1 MKICKKI
8 KTAVM
13 ALCLVIGMCAVST
26 PQTVHAEYGDNAY
39 AFMTQLQSNYPY
51 RQVNSSNG
59 MLSGAEEWLKAQIV
73 TMGYE
78 YMVQPFTKTSS
89 DGVTPCYGENL
100 IFSKQ
105 GTSDRVIVIGAHY
118 DCVEQ
123 TFGTDDNASGV
134 GVLLELAS
142 IYSTKE
148 SPYTIRFILF
158 SAEEPGC
165 LGSQYY
171 VENLS
176 QEERDRIACMINID
190 TIAAGDNM
198 YLYGGT
204 VDGDGNIVQDWAV
217 YQAQSAAD
225 LLGLNMSFH
234 PDVNDS
240 FPTPTKATA
249 SDQMAFANAGI
260 PYIYCEASNWNG
272 EPYTNFYETSNS
284 AVVGGTVMHNA
295 EYDNLTF
302 IENTFGTRAYD
313 HLQAYTKLI
322 DYLLENMEEGEYT
335 AGYTFEDTNTKATTT
350 DSVYFREKPTQ
361 YSQAIELLD
370 AGTEVT
376 VTGYHASWCRVE
388 VDGQEGY
395 IKTDYLTMDENAEN
409 GSEEAVSEDSSEE
422 ASSENES
429 EAASDVELETGTE
442 EEAPSEAVSE
452 NESEKATAKNESSKN
467 EISSADANS
476 SENAAASNS
485 GSSSQSVSGSQSDS
499 TDVVTKVM
507 NQLKSDPSTLRIVLI
522 AIIVIIGIW
531 LCVFI
536 ALRRKKNAQEEDV
549 SDGSIATVKKV
560 EQAEDSF
567 EEEVTKEKA
576 QKEAAMERAV
586 SKKPVREKKAPSKEI
601 SDSDGFESSASKSN
615 DSDTGFANPNKNKGE
630 EKQ

>member
-1 MKICKKI
+1 MKICKRI
-8 KTAVM
+8 KATVL
-13 ALCLVIGMCAVST
+13 ALCLVIGMCAVSF

-39 AFMTQLQSNYPY
+39 AFMKQLQSNYPY

-59 MLSGAEEWLKAQIV
+59 MLSGAEEWLKAQIA

-78 YMVQPFTKTSS
+78 YMAQPFTMTSA

-105 GTSDRVIVIGAHY
+105 GASDRVIVVGAHY

-171 VENLS
+171 VDNLS

-204 VDGDGNIVQDWAV
+204 VDDSGSIVQDWAV

-225 LLGLNMSFH
+225 LLGIDMSFH

-249 SDQMAFANAGI
+249 SDQMPFANVGI

-272 EPYTNFYETSNS
+272 EPYTNFYQTSNS
-284 AVVGGTVMHNA
+284 AVNGGTIMHKA

-302 IENTFGTRAYD
+302 IENTFGTRAYE
-313 HLQAYTKLI
+313 HLQAYTKLL
-322 DYLLENMEEGEYT
+322 DYLLENMKEGEYAT
-335 AGYTFEDTNTKATTT
+335 GYTFEDTNTKATTT
-350 DSVYFREKPTQ
+350 SSVYLRERPTQ
-361 YSQAIELLD
+361 YSPSVTLLNAD
-370 AGTEVT
+370 TEVT
-376 VTGYHASWCRVE
+376 VTGYHASWCRVK

-395 IKTDYLTMDENAEN
+395 IKTDYLTMEDEIASKEDESSEEESENASEEASKEAESNMSEESSSEAAEN
-409 GSEEAVSEDSSEE
+409 ESEEAVSESESSE
-422 ASSENES
+422 S
-429 EAASDVELETGTE
+429 
-442 EEAPSEAVSE
+442 
-452 NESEKATAKNESSKN
+452 ESSKN
-467 EISSADANS
+467 EASKNETVSEAAS
-476 SENAAASNS
+476 SEKETDGALSQSA
-485 GSSSQSVSGSQSDS
+485 SSQNASAPEADSQNTVEKIID
-499 TDVVTKVM
+499 
-507 NQLKSDPSTLRIVLI
+507 QLKNDPYTLRIVLI
-522 AIIVIIGIW
+522 AAIIIIGIW

-536 ALRRKKNAQEEDV
+536 ALRRKKNAQ
-549 SDGSIATVKKV
+549 KN
-560 EQAEDSF
+560 EDSNGASNSS
-567 EEEVTKEKA
+567 EETL
-576 QKEAAMERAV
+576 
-586 SKKPVREKKAPSKEI
+586 KKAKRADM
-601 SDSDGFESSASKSN
+601 SDSK
-615 DSDTGFANPNKNKGE
+615 DSDNGFADPDKNKD
-630 EKQ
+630 EK

>member
-1 MKICKKI
+1 MKICKRI
-8 KTAVM
+8 KATVL
-13 ALCLVIGMCAVST
+13 ALCLVIGMCAVSL

-39 AFMTQLQSNYPY
+39 AFMKQLQSNYPY

-59 MLSGAEEWLKAQIV
+59 MLSGAEEWLKAQIA

-78 YMVQPFTKTSS
+78 YMAQPFTMTSA

-105 GTSDRVIVIGAHY
+105 GASDRVIVVGAHY

-171 VENLS
+171 VDNLS

-204 VDGDGNIVQDWAV
+204 VDDSGSIVQDWAV

-225 LLGLNMSFH
+225 LLGLDMSFH

-249 SDQMAFANAGI
+249 SDQMPFANVGI

-272 EPYTNFYETSNS
+272 EPYTNFYQTSNS
-284 AVVGGTVMHNA
+284 AVDGGTIMHKA

-302 IENTFGTRAYD
+302 IENTFGTRAYE
-313 HLQAYTKLI
+313 HLQAYAKLL
-322 DYLLENMEEGEYT
+322 DYLLENMKEGEYAT
-335 AGYTFEDTNTKATTT
+335 GYTFEDTNTKATTT
-350 DSVYFREKPTQ
+350 SSVYLRERSTQ
-361 YSQAIELLD
+361 YSPSVTLLD
-370 AGTEVT
+370 ADTEVT

-395 IKTDYLTMDENAEN
+395 IKTDYLTMEDEIASKEDESSEEESENDSEEASKEAESSMSEESSSEAAEN
-409 GSEEAVSEDSSEE
+409 ESEEAVSESESSESESFKNEASKNETVSEE
-422 ASSENES
+422 ASSEK
-429 EAASDVELETGTE
+429 ETDG
-442 EEAPSEAVSE
+442 ALSQ
-452 NESEKATAKNESSKN
+452 
-467 EISSADANS
+467 SA
-476 SENAAASNS
+476 
-485 GSSSQSVSGSQSDS
+485 SSQNASAPEADSQNTVEKIID
-499 TDVVTKVM
+499 
-507 NQLKSDPSTLRIVLI
+507 QLKNDPYTLRIVLI
-522 AIIVIIGIW
+522 AAIVIIGIW

-536 ALRRKKNAQEEDV
+536 ALRRKKNAQ
-549 SDGSIATVKKV
+549 KN
-560 EQAEDSF
+560 EDSNGTSNSS
-567 EEEVTKEKA
+567 EETL
-576 QKEAAMERAV
+576 
-586 SKKPVREKKAPSKEI
+586 KKAKRADM
-601 SDSDGFESSASKSN
+601 SDSK
-615 DSDTGFANPNKNKGE
+615 DSDNGFADPDKNKD
-630 EKQ
+630 EK

>member
-1 MKICKKI
+1 MQRI
-8 KTAVM
+8 KATVL
-13 ALCLVIGMCAVST
+13 ALCLVIGMCAVSF

-39 AFMTQLQSNYPY
+39 AFMKQLQSNYPY

-59 MLSGAEEWLKAQIV
+59 MLSGAEEWLKAQIA

-78 YMVQPFTKTSS
+78 YMAQPFTMTSA

-105 GTSDRVIVIGAHY
+105 GASDRVIVVGAHY

-148 SPYTIRFILF
+148 SPYTIRFVLF

-171 VENLS
+171 VDNLS

-204 VDGDGNIVQDWAV
+204 VDDSGSIVQDWAV

-225 LLGLNMSFH
+225 LLGIDMSFH

-240 FPTPTKATA
+240 FRHLPKATA
-249 SDQMAFANAGI
+249 SDQMPFANVGI

-272 EPYTNFYETSNS
+272 EPYTNFYQTSNS
-284 AVVGGTVMHNA
+284 AVDGGTIMHKA

-302 IENTFGTRAYD
+302 IENTFGTRAYE
-313 HLQAYTKLI
+313 HLQAYAKLL
-322 DYLLENMEEGEYT
+322 DYLLENMKEGEYAT
-335 AGYTFEDTNTKATTT
+335 GYTFEDTNTKATTT
-350 DSVYFREKPTQ
+350 SSVYLRERPTQ
-361 YSQAIELLD
+361 YSPSVTLLD
-370 AGTEVT
+370 ADTEVT

-395 IKTDYLTMDENAEN
+395 IKTDYLTMEDEIASKEDESSEEESENASEEASKEAESSMSEESSSEAAEN
-409 GSEEAVSEDSSEE
+409 ESEEAVSESESSESESFKNE
-422 ASSENES
+422 ASKNET
-429 EAASDVELETGTE
+429 V
-442 EEAPSEAVSE
+442 SEAVS
-452 NESEKATAKNESSKN
+452 SEKETDGALSQ
-467 EISSADANS
+467 SA
-476 SENAAASNS
+476 
-485 GSSSQSVSGSQSDS
+485 SSQNASAPEADSQNTVEKIID
-499 TDVVTKVM
+499 
-507 NQLKSDPSTLRIVLI
+507 QLKNDPYTLRIVLI
-522 AIIVIIGIW
+522 AAIIIIGIW

-536 ALRRKKNAQEEDV
+536 ALRRKKNAQ
-549 SDGSIATVKKV
+549 KN
-560 EQAEDSF
+560 EDSNGASNSS
-567 EEEVTKEKA
+567 EETL
-576 QKEAAMERAV
+576 
-586 SKKPVREKKAPSKEI
+586 KKAKRADM
-601 SDSDGFESSASKSN
+601 SDSK
-615 DSDTGFANPNKNKGE
+615 DSDNGFADPDKNKD
-630 EKQ
+630 EK

>member
-1 MKICKKI
+1 MKICKRI
-8 KTAVM
+8 KATVL
-13 ALCLVIGMCAVST
+13 ALCLVIGMCAVSL

-39 AFMTQLQSNYPY
+39 AFMKQLQSNYPY

-78 YMVQPFTKTSS
+78 YMAQPFTMTSA

-105 GTSDRVIVIGAHY
+105 GASDRVILVGAHY

-148 SPYTIRFILF
+148 SPYTIRFVLF

-171 VENLS
+171 VDNLS

-204 VDGDGNIVQDWAV
+204 VDDSGSIVQDWAV

-225 LLGLNMSFH
+225 LLGLDMSFH

-249 SDQMAFANAGI
+249 SDQMPFANVGI

-272 EPYTNFYETSNS
+272 EPYTNFYQTSNS
-284 AVVGGTVMHNA
+284 AVNGGTIMHKA

-302 IENTFGTRAYD
+302 IENTFGTRAYE
-313 HLQAYTKLI
+313 HLQAYAKLL
-322 DYLLENMEEGEYT
+322 DYLLENMKEGEYAT
-335 AGYTFEDTNTKATTT
+335 GYTFEDTNTKATTT
-350 DSVYFREKPTQ
+350 SSVYLRERPTQ
-361 YSQAIELLD
+361 YSPSVTLLD
-370 AGTEVT
+370 ADTEVT

-388 VDGQEGY
+388 ADGQEGY
-395 IKTDYLTMDENAEN
+395 IKTDYLTMEDEIASKEDESSEEESENASEESSKEAESSMSEESSSEAAEN
-409 GSEEAVSEDSSEE
+409 ESEEAVSEGESVESESLSNE
-422 ASSENES
+422 ASKNEAVS
-429 EAASDVELETGTE
+429 EAAS
-442 EEAPSEAVSE
+442 
-452 NESEKATAKNESSKN
+452 SEKETDVALSQ
-467 EISSADANS
+467 SA
-476 SENAAASNS
+476 
-485 GSSSQSVSGSQSDS
+485 SSQNASAPEADSQNTVEKIID
-499 TDVVTKVM
+499 
-507 NQLKSDPSTLRIVLI
+507 QLKNDPYTLRIVLI
-522 AIIVIIGIW
+522 AAIVIIGIW

-536 ALRRKKNAQEEDV
+536 ALRRKKNAQ
-549 SDGSIATVKKV
+549 KN
-560 EQAEDSF
+560 EDSNGASNSS
-567 EEEVTKEKA
+567 EETL
-576 QKEAAMERAV
+576 
-586 SKKPVREKKAPSKEI
+586 KKAKRADM
-601 SDSDGFESSASKSN
+601 SDSK
-615 DSDTGFANPNKNKGE
+615 DSDNGFADPDKNKD
-630 EKQ
+630 EK

>member
-1 MKICKKI
+1 MKICKRI
-8 KTAVM
+8 KATVLS
-13 ALCLVIGMCAVST
+13 LCLIIGMCAASL
-26 PQTVHAEYGDNAY
+26 PQTVRAEYGDNAY
-39 AFMTQLQSNYPY
+39 SFMKQLQSNYPY

-78 YMVQPFTKTSS
+78 YMAQPFTMTSA

-105 GTSDRVIVIGAHY
+105 GASDRVIVVGAHY

-171 VENLS
+171 VDNLS

-204 VDGDGNIVQDWAV
+204 VDDSGSIVQDWAV

-225 LLGLNMSFH
+225 LLGLDMSFH

-249 SDQMAFANAGI
+249 SDQMPFANVGI

-272 EPYTNFYETSNS
+272 EPYTNFYQTSNS
-284 AVVGGTVMHNA
+284 AVDGGTIMHKA

-302 IENTFGTRAYD
+302 IENTFGTRAYE
-313 HLQAYTKLI
+313 HLQAYAKLL
-322 DYLLENMEEGEYT
+322 DYLLENMKEGEYAT
-335 AGYTFEDTNTKATTT
+335 GYTFEDTNTKATTT
-350 DSVYFREKPTQ
+350 SSVYLRERPTQ
-361 YSQAIELLD
+361 YSPSVTLLD
-370 AGTEVT
+370 ADTEVT

-395 IKTDYLTMDENAEN
+395 IKTDYLTMEDEIASKEDESSEEESENASEEASKEAESSMSEESSSEAAEN
-409 GSEEAVSEDSSEE
+409 ESEEAVSESESSESESFKNE
-422 ASSENES
+422 ASKNETVS
-429 EAASDVELETGTE
+429 EAAS
-442 EEAPSEAVSE
+442 
-452 NESEKATAKNESSKN
+452 SEKETDGALSQ
-467 EISSADANS
+467 SA
-476 SENAAASNS
+476 
-485 GSSSQSVSGSQSDS
+485 SSQNASAPEADSQNTVEKIID
-499 TDVVTKVM
+499 
-507 NQLKSDPSTLRIVLI
+507 QLKNDPYTLRIVLI
-522 AIIVIIGIW
+522 AAIIIIGIW

-536 ALRRKKNAQEEDV
+536 ALRRKKNAQ
-549 SDGSIATVKKV
+549 KN
-560 EQAEDSF
+560 EDSNGASNSS
-567 EEEVTKEKA
+567 EETL
-576 QKEAAMERAV
+576 
-586 SKKPVREKKAPSKEI
+586 KKAKRADM
-601 SDSDGFESSASKSN
+601 SDSK
-615 DSDTGFANPNKNKGE
+615 DSDNGFADPDKNKD
-630 EKQ
+630 EK

>member
-1 MKICKKI
+1 
-8 KTAVM
+8 
-13 ALCLVIGMCAVST
+13 MCAVSF

-39 AFMTQLQSNYPY
+39 AFMKQLQSNYPY

-59 MLSGAEEWLKAQIV
+59 MLSGAEEWLKSQIV

-78 YMVQPFTKTSS
+78 YMAQPFTMTSA

-105 GTSDRVIVIGAHY
+105 GASDRVIVVGAHY

-148 SPYTIRFILF
+148 SPYTIRFVLF

-171 VENLS
+171 VDNLS

-204 VDGDGNIVQDWAV
+204 VDDSGSIVQDWAV

-225 LLGLNMSFH
+225 LLGLDMSFH

-249 SDQMAFANAGI
+249 SDQMPFANVGI

-272 EPYTNFYETSNS
+272 EPYTNFYQTSNS
-284 AVVGGTVMHNA
+284 AVNGGTIMHKA

-302 IENTFGTRAYD
+302 IENTFGTRAYE
-313 HLQAYTKLI
+313 HLQAYAKLL
-322 DYLLENMEEGEYT
+322 DYLLENMKEGEYAT
-335 AGYTFEDTNTKATTT
+335 GYTFEDTNTKATTT
-350 DSVYFREKPTQ
+350 SSVYLRERPTQ
-361 YSQAIELLD
+361 YSPSVTLLD
-370 AGTEVT
+370 ADTEVT

-395 IKTDYLTMDENAEN
+395 IKTDYLTMEDEIASKEDESSEEESENASEEASKEAESSMSEESSSEAAEN
-409 GSEEAVSEDSSEE
+409 ESEEAVSESESSESESFKNE
-422 ASSENES
+422 ASKNETVS
-429 EAASDVELETGTE
+429 EAAS
-442 EEAPSEAVSE
+442 
-452 NESEKATAKNESSKN
+452 SEKETDGALSQ
-467 EISSADANS
+467 SA
-476 SENAAASNS
+476 
-485 GSSSQSVSGSQSDS
+485 SSQNASAPEADSQNTVEKIID
-499 TDVVTKVM
+499 
-507 NQLKSDPSTLRIVLI
+507 QLKNDPYTLRIVLI
-522 AIIVIIGIW
+522 AAIIIIGIW

-536 ALRRKKNAQEEDV
+536 ALRRKKNAQ
-549 SDGSIATVKKV
+549 KN
-560 EQAEDSF
+560 EDSNGASNSS
-567 EEEVTKEKA
+567 EETL
-576 QKEAAMERAV
+576 
-586 SKKPVREKKAPSKEI
+586 KKAKRADM
-601 SDSDGFESSASKSN
+601 SDSK
-615 DSDTGFANPNKNKGE
+615 DSDNGFADPDKNKD
-630 EKQ
+630 EK

>member
-1 MKICKKI
+1 MKICKRI
-8 KTAVM
+8 KATVL
-13 ALCLVIGMCAVST
+13 ALCLVIGMCAVSL

-39 AFMTQLQSNYPY
+39 AFMKQLQSNYPY

-59 MLSGAEEWLKAQIV
+59 MLSGAEEWLKSQIV

-78 YMVQPFTKTSS
+78 YMAQPFTMTSA

-105 GTSDRVIVIGAHY
+105 GASDRVIVVGAHY

-148 SPYTIRFILF
+148 SPYTIRFVLF

-171 VENLS
+171 VDNLS

-204 VDGDGNIVQDWAV
+204 VDDSGSIVQDWAV

-225 LLGLNMSFH
+225 LLGLDMSFH

-249 SDQMAFANAGI
+249 SDQMPFANVGI

-272 EPYTNFYETSNS
+272 EPYTNFYQTSNS
-284 AVVGGTVMHNA
+284 AVNGGTIMHKA

-302 IENTFGTRAYD
+302 IENTFGTRAYE
-313 HLQAYTKLI
+313 HLQAYAKLL
-322 DYLLENMEEGEYT
+322 DYLLENMKEGEYAT
-335 AGYTFEDTNTKATTT
+335 GYTFEDTNTKATTT
-350 DSVYFREKPTQ
+350 SSVYLRERPTQ
-361 YSQAIELLD
+361 YSPSVTLLD
-370 AGTEVT
+370 ADTEVT

-388 VDGQEGY
+388 ADGQEGY
-395 IKTDYLTMDENAEN
+395 IKTDYLTMEDEIASKEDESSEEESENASEEASKEAESSMSEESSSEAAEN
-409 GSEEAVSEDSSEE
+409 ESEEAVSESESSESESFKNE
-422 ASSENES
+422 ASKNETVS
-429 EAASDVELETGTE
+429 EAAS
-442 EEAPSEAVSE
+442 
-452 NESEKATAKNESSKN
+452 SEKETDGALSQ
-467 EISSADANS
+467 SA
-476 SENAAASNS
+476 
-485 GSSSQSVSGSQSDS
+485 SSQNASAPEADSQNTVEKIID
-499 TDVVTKVM
+499 
-507 NQLKSDPSTLRIVLI
+507 QLKNDPYTLRIVLI
-522 AIIVIIGIW
+522 AAIIIIGIW

-536 ALRRKKNAQEEDV
+536 ALRRKKNAQ
-549 SDGSIATVKKV
+549 KN
-560 EQAEDSF
+560 EDSNGASNSS
-567 EEEVTKEKA
+567 EETLRKA
-576 QKEAAMERAV
+576 KRADM
-586 SKKPVREKKAPSKEI
+586 
-601 SDSDGFESSASKSN
+601 SDSK
-615 DSDTGFANPNKNKGE
+615 DSDNGFADPDKNKD
-630 EKQ
+630 EK

>member
-1 MKICKKI
+1 MKICRRI
-8 KTAVM
+8 KATVL
-13 ALCLVIGMCAVST
+13 ALCLVIGMCAVSL

-39 AFMTQLQSNYPY
+39 AFMKQLQSNYPY

-59 MLSGAEEWLKAQIV
+59 MLSGAEEWLKSQIV

-78 YMVQPFTKTSS
+78 YMAQPFTMTSA

-105 GTSDRVIVIGAHY
+105 GASDRVIVVGAHY

-148 SPYTIRFILF
+148 SPYTIRFVLF

-171 VENLS
+171 VDNLS

-204 VDGDGNIVQDWAV
+204 VDDSGSIVQDWAV

-225 LLGLNMSFH
+225 LLGIDMSFH

-249 SDQMAFANAGI
+249 SDQMPFANVGI

-272 EPYTNFYETSNS
+272 EPYTNFYQTSNS
-284 AVVGGTVMHNA
+284 AVNGGTIMHKA

-302 IENTFGTRAYD
+302 IENTFGTRAYE
-313 HLQAYTKLI
+313 HLQAYTKLL
-322 DYLLENMEEGEYT
+322 DYLLENMKEGEYAT
-335 AGYTFEDTNTKATTT
+335 GYTFEDTNTKATTT
-350 DSVYFREKPTQ
+350 SSVYLRERPTQ
-361 YSQAIELLD
+361 YSPSVTLLD
-370 AGTEVT
+370 ADTEVT

-395 IKTDYLTMDENAEN
+395 IKTDYLTMEDEIASKEDESSEEESENASEEASKEAESSMSEESSSEAAEN
-409 GSEEAVSEDSSEE
+409 ESEEAVSESESSESESFKNE
-422 ASSENES
+422 ASKNETVS
-429 EAASDVELETGTE
+429 EAAS
-442 EEAPSEAVSE
+442 
-452 NESEKATAKNESSKN
+452 SEKETDGALSQ
-467 EISSADANS
+467 SA
-476 SENAAASNS
+476 
-485 GSSSQSVSGSQSDS
+485 SSQNASAPEADSQNTVEKIID
-499 TDVVTKVM
+499 
-507 NQLKSDPSTLRIVLI
+507 QLKNDPYTLRIVLI
-522 AIIVIIGIW
+522 AAIIIIGIW

-536 ALRRKKNAQEEDV
+536 ALRRKKNAQ
-549 SDGSIATVKKV
+549 KN
-560 EQAEDSF
+560 EDSNGASNSS
-567 EEEVTKEKA
+567 EETL
-576 QKEAAMERAV
+576 
-586 SKKPVREKKAPSKEI
+586 KKAKRADM
-601 SDSDGFESSASKSN
+601 SDSK
-615 DSDTGFANPNKNKGE
+615 DSDNGFADPDKNKD
-630 EKQ
+630 EK

>member
-1 MKICKKI
+1 MKICKRI
-8 KTAVM
+8 KATVLS
-13 ALCLVIGMCAVST
+13 LCLIIGMCAASL
-26 PQTVHAEYGDNAY
+26 PQTVRAEYGDSAY
-39 AFMTQLQSNYPY
+39 AFMKQLQSNYPY

-78 YMVQPFTKTSS
+78 YMAQPFTMTSA

-105 GTSDRVIVIGAHY
+105 GASDRVIVVGAHY

-171 VENLS
+171 VDNLS

-204 VDGDGNIVQDWAV
+204 VDDSGNIVQDWAV

-225 LLGLNMSFH
+225 LLGIDMSFH

-249 SDQMAFANAGI
+249 SDQMPFANVGI

-272 EPYTNFYETSNS
+272 EPYTNFYQTSNS
-284 AVVGGTVMHNA
+284 AVDGGTIMHKA

-302 IENTFGTRAYD
+302 IENTFGTRAYE
-313 HLQAYTKLI
+313 HLQAYAKLL
-322 DYLLENMEEGEYT
+322 DYLLENMKEGEYAT
-335 AGYTFEDTNTKATTT
+335 GYTFEDTNTKATTT
-350 DSVYFREKPTQ
+350 SSVYLRERPTQ
-361 YSQAIELLD
+361 YSPSVTLLD
-370 AGTEVT
+370 ADTEVT

-395 IKTDYLTMDENAEN
+395 IKTDYLTMEDEIASKEDESSEEESENASEEASKEAESSMSEESSSEAAEN
-409 GSEEAVSEDSSEE
+409 ESEEAVSESESSESESFKNE
-422 ASSENES
+422 ASKNETVS
-429 EAASDVELETGTE
+429 EAAS
-442 EEAPSEAVSE
+442 
-452 NESEKATAKNESSKN
+452 SEKETDGALSQ
-467 EISSADANS
+467 SA
-476 SENAAASNS
+476 
-485 GSSSQSVSGSQSDS
+485 SSQNASAPEADSQNTVEKIID
-499 TDVVTKVM
+499 
-507 NQLKSDPSTLRIVLI
+507 QLKNDPYTLRIVLI
-522 AIIVIIGIW
+522 AAIIIIGIW

-536 ALRRKKNAQEEDV
+536 ALRRKKNAQ
-549 SDGSIATVKKV
+549 KN
-560 EQAEDSF
+560 EDSNGASNSS
-567 EEEVTKEKA
+567 EETL
-576 QKEAAMERAV
+576 
-586 SKKPVREKKAPSKEI
+586 KKAKRADM
-601 SDSDGFESSASKSN
+601 SDSK
-615 DSDTGFANPNKNKGE
+615 DSDNGFADPDKNKD
-630 EKQ
+630 EK

>member
-1 MKICKKI
+1 MKICKRI
-8 KTAVM
+8 KATVL
-13 ALCLVIGMCAVST
+13 ALCLVIGMCAVSF

-39 AFMTQLQSNYPY
+39 AFMKQLQSNYPY

-59 MLSGAEEWLKAQIV
+59 MLSGAEEWLKAQIA

-78 YMVQPFTKTSS
+78 YMAQPFTMTSA

-105 GTSDRVIVIGAHY
+105 GASDRVIVVGAHY

-171 VENLS
+171 VDNLS

-204 VDGDGNIVQDWAV
+204 VDDSGSIVQDWAV

-225 LLGLNMSFH
+225 LLGLDMSFH

-249 SDQMAFANAGI
+249 SDQMPFANVGI

-272 EPYTNFYETSNS
+272 EPYTNFYQTSNS
-284 AVVGGTVMHNA
+284 AVDGGTIMHKA

-302 IENTFGTRAYD
+302 IENTFGTRAYE
-313 HLQAYTKLI
+313 HLQAYAKLL
-322 DYLLENMEEGEYT
+322 DYLLENMKEGEYAT
-335 AGYTFEDTNTKATTT
+335 GYTFEDTNTKATTT
-350 DSVYFREKPTQ
+350 SSVYLREKPTQ
-361 YSQAIELLD
+361 YSPSVTLLD
-370 AGTEVT
+370 ADTEVT

-395 IKTDYLTMDENAEN
+395 IKTDYLTMEDEIASKEDESSEEESENASEEASKEAESSMSEESSSEAAEN
-409 GSEEAVSEDSSEE
+409 ESEEAVSESESSESESFKNEASKNETVSEE
-422 ASSENES
+422 ASSEK
-429 EAASDVELETGTE
+429 ETDG
-442 EEAPSEAVSE
+442 ALSQ
-452 NESEKATAKNESSKN
+452 
-467 EISSADANS
+467 SA
-476 SENAAASNS
+476 
-485 GSSSQSVSGSQSDS
+485 SSQNASAPEADSQNTVEKIID
-499 TDVVTKVM
+499 
-507 NQLKSDPSTLRIVLI
+507 QLKNDPYTLRIVLI
-522 AIIVIIGIW
+522 AAIIIIGIW

-536 ALRRKKNAQEEDV
+536 ALRRKKNAQ
-549 SDGSIATVKKV
+549 KN
-560 EQAEDSF
+560 EDSNGASNSS
-567 EEEVTKEKA
+567 EETL
-576 QKEAAMERAV
+576 
-586 SKKPVREKKAPSKEI
+586 KKAKRADM
-601 SDSDGFESSASKSN
+601 SDSK
-615 DSDTGFANPNKNKGE
+615 DSDNGFADPDKNKD
-630 EKQ
+630 EK

>member
-1 MKICKKI
+1 MKICKRI
-8 KTAVM
+8 KATVL
-13 ALCLVIGMCAVST
+13 ALCLVIGMCAVSF
-26 PQTVHAEYGDNAY
+26 PQTVHGDNAY
-39 AFMTQLQSNYPY
+39 AFMKQLQSNYPY

-78 YMVQPFTKTSS
+78 YMAQPFTMTSA

-105 GTSDRVIVIGAHY
+105 GASDRVIVVGAHY

-171 VENLS
+171 VDNLS

-204 VDGDGNIVQDWAV
+204 VDDSGSIVQDWAV

-225 LLGLNMSFH
+225 LLGIDMSFH

-249 SDQMAFANAGI
+249 SDQMPFANVGI

-272 EPYTNFYETSNS
+272 EPYTNFYQTSNS
-284 AVVGGTVMHNA
+284 AVNGGTIMHKA

-302 IENTFGTRAYD
+302 IENTFGTRAYE
-313 HLQAYTKLI
+313 HLQAYTKLL
-322 DYLLENMEEGEYT
+322 DYLLENMKEGEYAT
-335 AGYTFEDTNTKATTT
+335 GYTFEDTNTKATTT
-350 DSVYFREKPTQ
+350 SSVYLRERPTQ
-361 YSQAIELLD
+361 YSPSVTLLD
-370 AGTEVT
+370 ADTEVT

-395 IKTDYLTMDENAEN
+395 IKTDYLTMEDEIASKEDESSEEESENASEEASKEAESSMSEESSSEAAEN
-409 GSEEAVSEDSSEE
+409 ESEEAVSESESSESESFKNE
-422 ASSENES
+422 ASKNETVS
-429 EAASDVELETGTE
+429 EAAS
-442 EEAPSEAVSE
+442 
-452 NESEKATAKNESSKN
+452 SEKETDGALSQ
-467 EISSADANS
+467 SA
-476 SENAAASNS
+476 
-485 GSSSQSVSGSQSDS
+485 SSQNASAPEADSQNTVEKIID
-499 TDVVTKVM
+499 
-507 NQLKSDPSTLRIVLI
+507 QLKNDPYTLRIVLI
-522 AIIVIIGIW
+522 AAIIIIGIW

-536 ALRRKKNAQEEDV
+536 ALRRKKNAQ
-549 SDGSIATVKKV
+549 KN
-560 EQAEDSF
+560 EDSNGASNSS
-567 EEEVTKEKA
+567 EETL
-576 QKEAAMERAV
+576 
-586 SKKPVREKKAPSKEI
+586 KKAKRADM
-601 SDSDGFESSASKSN
+601 SDSK
-615 DSDTGFANPNKNKGE
+615 DSDNGFADPDKNKD
-630 EKQ
+630 EK

>member
-1 MKICKKI
+1 MKICKRI
-8 KTAVM
+8 KATVLS
-13 ALCLVIGMCAVST
+13 LCLIIGMCAASL
-26 PQTVHAEYGDNAY
+26 PQTVRAEYGDNAY
-39 AFMTQLQSNYPY
+39 SFMKQLQSNYPY

-78 YMVQPFTKTSS
+78 YMAQPFTMTSA

-105 GTSDRVIVIGAHY
+105 GASDRVIVVGAHY

-171 VENLS
+171 VDNLS

-204 VDGDGNIVQDWAV
+204 VDDSGSIVQDWAV

-225 LLGLNMSFH
+225 LLGIDMSFH

-249 SDQMAFANAGI
+249 SDQMPFANVGI

-272 EPYTNFYETSNS
+272 EPYTNFYQTSNS
-284 AVVGGTVMHNA
+284 AVNGGTIMHKA

-302 IENTFGTRAYD
+302 IENTFGTRAYE
-313 HLQAYTKLI
+313 HLQAYAKLL
-322 DYLLENMEEGEYT
+322 DYLLENMKEGEYAT
-335 AGYTFEDTNTKATTT
+335 GYTFEDTNTKATTT
-350 DSVYFREKPTQ
+350 SSVYLRERPTQ
-361 YSQAIELLD
+361 YSPSVTLLD
-370 AGTEVT
+370 ADTEVT

-388 VDGQEGY
+388 ADGQEGY
-395 IKTDYLTMDENAEN
+395 IKTDYLTMEDEIASKEDESSEEESENASEEASKEAESSMSEESSSEAAEN
-409 GSEEAVSEDSSEE
+409 ESGEAVSEGESVESESSSNE
-422 ASSENES
+422 ASKNEAVS
-429 EAASDVELETGTE
+429 EAAS
-442 EEAPSEAVSE
+442 
-452 NESEKATAKNESSKN
+452 SEKETDVALSQ
-467 EISSADANS
+467 SA
-476 SENAAASNS
+476 
-485 GSSSQSVSGSQSDS
+485 SSQNASAPEADSQNTVEKIID
-499 TDVVTKVM
+499 
-507 NQLKSDPSTLRIVLI
+507 QLKNDPYTLRIVLI
-522 AIIVIIGIW
+522 AAIIIIGIW

-536 ALRRKKNAQEEDV
+536 ALRRKKNAQ
-549 SDGSIATVKKV
+549 KN
-560 EQAEDSF
+560 EDSNGASNSS
-567 EEEVTKEKA
+567 EETL
-576 QKEAAMERAV
+576 
-586 SKKPVREKKAPSKEI
+586 KKAKRADM
-601 SDSDGFESSASKSN
+601 SDSK
-615 DSDTGFANPNKNKGE
+615 DSDNGFADPDKNKD
-630 EKQ
+630 EK

>member
-1 MKICKKI
+1 MKICKRI
-8 KTAVM
+8 KATVLS
-13 ALCLVIGMCAVST
+13 LCLIIGMCAASL
-26 PQTVHAEYGDNAY
+26 PQTVRAEYGDNAY
-39 AFMTQLQSNYPY
+39 AFMKQLQSNYPY

-59 MLSGAEEWLKAQIV
+59 MLSGAEEWLKAQIA

-78 YMVQPFTKTSS
+78 YMAQPFTMTSA

-105 GTSDRVIVIGAHY
+105 GASDRVIVVGAHY

-171 VENLS
+171 VDNLS

-204 VDGDGNIVQDWAV
+204 VDDSGSIVQDWAV

-225 LLGLNMSFH
+225 LLGLDMSFH

-249 SDQMAFANAGI
+249 SDQMPFANVGI

-272 EPYTNFYETSNS
+272 EPYTNFYQTSNS
-284 AVVGGTVMHNA
+284 AVDGGTIMHKA

-302 IENTFGTRAYD
+302 IENTFGTRAYE
-313 HLQAYTKLI
+313 HLQAYAKLL
-322 DYLLENMEEGEYT
+322 DYLLENMKEGEYAT
-335 AGYTFEDTNTKATTT
+335 GYTFEDTNTKATTT
-350 DSVYFREKPTQ
+350 SSVYLRERPTQ
-361 YSQAIELLD
+361 YSPSVTLLD
-370 AGTEVT
+370 ADTEVT

-388 VDGQEGY
+388 ADGQEGY
-395 IKTDYLTMDENAEN
+395 IKTDYLTMEDEIASKEDESSEEESENASEEASKEAESSMSEESSSEAAEN
-409 GSEEAVSEDSSEE
+409 ESEEAVSESESSESESFKNE
-422 ASSENES
+422 ASKNETVS
-429 EAASDVELETGTE
+429 EAAS
-442 EEAPSEAVSE
+442 
-452 NESEKATAKNESSKN
+452 SEKETDGALSQ
-467 EISSADANS
+467 SA
-476 SENAAASNS
+476 
-485 GSSSQSVSGSQSDS
+485 SSQNASAPEADSQNTVEKIID
-499 TDVVTKVM
+499 
-507 NQLKSDPSTLRIVLI
+507 QLKNDPYTLRIVLI
-522 AIIVIIGIW
+522 TAIVIIGIW

-536 ALRRKKNAQEEDV
+536 ALRRKNNAQ
-549 SDGSIATVKKV
+549 KN
-560 EQAEDSF
+560 EDSNGASNSS
-567 EEEVTKEKA
+567 EETL
-576 QKEAAMERAV
+576 
-586 SKKPVREKKAPSKEI
+586 KKAKRADM
-601 SDSDGFESSASKSN
+601 SDSK
-615 DSDTGFANPNKNKGE
+615 DSDNGFADPDKNKD
-630 EKQ
+630 EK

>member
-1 MKICKKI
+1 MKICKRI
-8 KTAVM
+8 KATVL
-13 ALCLVIGMCAVST
+13 ALCLVIGMCAVSL

-39 AFMTQLQSNYPY
+39 AFMKQLQSNYPY

-59 MLSGAEEWLKAQIV
+59 MLSGAEEWLKSQIV

-78 YMVQPFTKTSS
+78 YMAQPFTMTSA

-105 GTSDRVIVIGAHY
+105 GASDRVIVVGAHY

-148 SPYTIRFILF
+148 SPYTIRFVLF

-171 VENLS
+171 VDNLS

-204 VDGDGNIVQDWAV
+204 VDDSGSIVQDWAV

-225 LLGLNMSFH
+225 LLGLDMSFH

-249 SDQMAFANAGI
+249 SDQMPFANVGI

-272 EPYTNFYETSNS
+272 EPYTNFYQTSNS
-284 AVVGGTVMHNA
+284 AVNGGTIMHKA

-302 IENTFGTRAYD
+302 IENTFGTRAYE
-313 HLQAYTKLI
+313 HLQAYAKLL
-322 DYLLENMEEGEYT
+322 DYLLENMKEGEYAT
-335 AGYTFEDTNTKATTT
+335 GYTFEDTNTKATTT
-350 DSVYFREKPTQ
+350 SSVYLRERPTQ
-361 YSQAIELLD
+361 YSPSVTLLD
-370 AGTEVT
+370 ADTEVT

-395 IKTDYLTMDENAEN
+395 IKTDYLTMEDEIASKEDESSEEESENASEEASKEAESSMSEESSSEAAEN
-409 GSEEAVSEDSSEE
+409 ESEEAVSESESSESESFKNE
-422 ASSENES
+422 ASKNET
-429 EAASDVELETGTE
+429 V
-442 EEAPSEAVSE
+442 SEAVS
-452 NESEKATAKNESSKN
+452 SEKETDGALSQ
-467 EISSADANS
+467 SA
-476 SENAAASNS
+476 
-485 GSSSQSVSGSQSDS
+485 SSQNASAPEADSQNTVEKIID
-499 TDVVTKVM
+499 
-507 NQLKSDPSTLRIVLI
+507 QLKNDPYTLRIVLI
-522 AIIVIIGIW
+522 AAIIIIGIW

-536 ALRRKKNAQEEDV
+536 ALRRKKNAQ
-549 SDGSIATVKKV
+549 KN
-560 EQAEDSF
+560 EDSNGASNSS
-567 EEEVTKEKA
+567 EETL
-576 QKEAAMERAV
+576 
-586 SKKPVREKKAPSKEI
+586 KKAKRADM
-601 SDSDGFESSASKSN
+601 SDSK
-615 DSDTGFANPNKNKGE
+615 DSDNGFADPDKNKD
-630 EKQ
+630 EK

>member
-1 MKICKKI
+1 MKICKRI
-8 KTAVM
+8 KATVL
-13 ALCLVIGMCAVST
+13 ALCLVIGMCAVSL

-39 AFMTQLQSNYPY
+39 AFMKQLQSNYPY

-59 MLSGAEEWLKAQIV
+59 MLSGAEEWLKSQIV

-78 YMVQPFTKTSS
+78 YMAQPFTMTST

-105 GTSDRVIVIGAHY
+105 GASDRVIVVGAHY

-148 SPYTIRFILF
+148 SPYTIRFVLF

-171 VENLS
+171 VDNLS

-204 VDGDGNIVQDWAV
+204 VDDSGSIVQDWAV

-225 LLGLNMSFH
+225 LLGIDMSFH

-249 SDQMAFANAGI
+249 SDQMPFANVGI

-272 EPYTNFYETSNS
+272 EPYTNFYQTSNS
-284 AVVGGTVMHNA
+284 AVNGGTIMHKA

-302 IENTFGTRAYD
+302 IENTFGTRAYE
-313 HLQAYTKLI
+313 HLQAYTKLL
-322 DYLLENMEEGEYT
+322 DYLLENMKEGEYAT
-335 AGYTFEDTNTKATTT
+335 GYTFEDTNTKATTT
-350 DSVYFREKPTQ
+350 SSVYLRERPTQ
-361 YSQAIELLD
+361 YSPSVTLLNAD
-370 AGTEVT
+370 TEVT
-376 VTGYHASWCRVE
+376 VTGYHASWCRVK

-395 IKTDYLTMDENAEN
+395 IKTDYLTMEDEIASKEDESSEEESEEASKEESSMSEESSSEAAEN
-409 GSEEAVSEDSSEE
+409 ESEEAVSESESSE
-422 ASSENES
+422 S
-429 EAASDVELETGTE
+429 
-442 EEAPSEAVSE
+442 
-452 NESEKATAKNESSKN
+452 ESSKN
-467 EISSADANS
+467 EASKNETVSEAAS
-476 SENAAASNS
+476 SEKETDGALSQSA
-485 GSSSQSVSGSQSDS
+485 SSQNASAPEADSQNTVEKIID
-499 TDVVTKVM
+499 
-507 NQLKSDPSTLRIVLI
+507 QLKNDPYTLRIVLI
-522 AIIVIIGIW
+522 AAIIIIGIW

-536 ALRRKKNAQEEDV
+536 ALRRKKNAQ
-549 SDGSIATVKKV
+549 KN
-560 EQAEDSF
+560 EDSNGASNSS
-567 EEEVTKEKA
+567 EETL
-576 QKEAAMERAV
+576 
-586 SKKPVREKKAPSKEI
+586 KKAKRADMFDSK
-601 SDSDGFESSASKSN
+601 DSDN
-615 DSDTGFANPNKNKGE
+615 GFADPDKNKD
-630 EKQ
+630 EK

>member
-1 MKICKKI
+1 MKICKRI
-8 KTAVM
+8 KATVLS
-13 ALCLVIGMCAVST
+13 LCLIIGMCAASL
-26 PQTVHAEYGDNAY
+26 PQTVRAEYGDSAY
-39 AFMTQLQSNYPY
+39 AFMKQLQSNYPY

-78 YMVQPFTKTSS
+78 YMAQPFTMTSA

-105 GTSDRVIVIGAHY
+105 GASDRVIVVGAHY

-171 VENLS
+171 VDNLS

-204 VDGDGNIVQDWAV
+204 VDDSGSIVQDWAV

-225 LLGLNMSFH
+225 LLGIDMSFH

-249 SDQMAFANAGI
+249 SDQMPFANVGI

-272 EPYTNFYETSNS
+272 EPYTNFYQTSNS
-284 AVVGGTVMHNA
+284 AVNGGTIMHKA

-302 IENTFGTRAYD
+302 IENTFGTRAYE
-313 HLQAYTKLI
+313 HLQAYAKLL
-322 DYLLENMEEGEYT
+322 DYLLENMKEGEYAT
-335 AGYTFEDTNTKATTT
+335 GYTFEDTNTKATTT
-350 DSVYFREKPTQ
+350 SSVYLRERPTQ
-361 YSQAIELLD
+361 YSPSVTLLD
-370 AGTEVT
+370 ADTEVT

-388 VDGQEGY
+388 ADGQEGY
-395 IKTDYLTMDENAEN
+395 IKTDYLTMEDEIASKEDESSEEESENASEEASKEAESSMSEESSSEAAEN
-409 GSEEAVSEDSSEE
+409 ESGEAVSEGESVESESSSNE
-422 ASSENES
+422 ASKNEAVS
-429 EAASDVELETGTE
+429 EAAS
-442 EEAPSEAVSE
+442 
-452 NESEKATAKNESSKN
+452 SEKETDVALSQ
-467 EISSADANS
+467 SA
-476 SENAAASNS
+476 
-485 GSSSQSVSGSQSDS
+485 SSQNASAPEADSQNTVEKIID
-499 TDVVTKVM
+499 
-507 NQLKSDPSTLRIVLI
+507 QLKNDPYTFRIVLI
-522 AIIVIIGIW
+522 AAIIIIGIW

-536 ALRRKKNAQEEDV
+536 ALRRKKNAQ
-549 SDGSIATVKKV
+549 KN
-560 EQAEDSF
+560 EDSNGASNSS
-567 EEEVTKEKA
+567 EETL
-576 QKEAAMERAV
+576 
-586 SKKPVREKKAPSKEI
+586 KKAKRADM
-601 SDSDGFESSASKSN
+601 SDSK
-615 DSDTGFANPNKNKGE
+615 DSDNGFADPDKNKD
-630 EKQ
+630 EK